1 MIISLTGVWMA
12 WSALVSG
19 LAPLW
24 PGGNTV
30 ALPSPC
36 EWFGAMPEMSF
47 VANIAVL
54 VAVAALMITL
64 NRQFNLLRTM
74 SIFFVAF
81 FMFATCA
88 TPGVACSLS
97 GSSLLALVVMA
108 CVWLMFS
115 IYAVRV
121 SSRRVFLTF
130 TLLSAG
136 ALVDYA
142 FLFYVPVFIIGL
154 GQMKLFRAKKLLAT
168 LLGLVTPPWIVYGLG
183 LAPWPQMPHIFWT
196 PPSILL
202 SLPGG
207 LPFVATV
214 GVTLV
219 LGCILGLLNLFR
231 ILGFNARARAYNGL
245 LSLVAIAT
253 GIFAVVNFTHLDFY
267 VTLLN
272 ASVAFQ
278 VGLFF
283 RFAAPRRGYIL
294 ILSILFLY
302 AGLYVWQMSQL

>member
-1 MIISLTGVWMA
+1 MIISLAGVWMA

-24 PGGNTV
+24 PVGNTV
-30 ALPSPC
+30 ALPSPSS
-36 EWFGAMPEMSF
+36 WLHAMPEMSF

-88 TPGVACSLS
+88 TPGVACALS

-121 SSRRVFLTF
+121 SSRRIFLTF

-142 FLFYVPVFIIGL
+142 FLFYVPVFILGL
-154 GQMKLFRAKKLLAT
+154 GQMKLFRPKKLLAM

-183 LAPWPQMPHIFWT
+183 LAPWPEMPHIFWT
-196 PPSILL
+196 PPSMLL

-207 LPFVATV
+207 LPFVVTV